1 MAQGHTTQERQGW
14 QEESHLLDH
23 RGVEGVQ
30 AAVKSHALKANK
42 VGHLHPGRSYKGSAC
57 RHPGQSRGEQGPGA
71 GEVGGAQVRVG
82 GSEKSEGDVG
92 NRRVSGHPG

>member
-42 VGHLHPGRSYKGSAC
+42 VGHLHPGRILQRLRMQAPRSEQGGAGA
-57 RHPGQSRGEQGPGA
+57 RGRRGGGRPGQSRG
-71 GEVGGAQVRVG
+71 
-82 GSEKSEGDVG
+82 K
-92 NRRVSGHPG
+92 